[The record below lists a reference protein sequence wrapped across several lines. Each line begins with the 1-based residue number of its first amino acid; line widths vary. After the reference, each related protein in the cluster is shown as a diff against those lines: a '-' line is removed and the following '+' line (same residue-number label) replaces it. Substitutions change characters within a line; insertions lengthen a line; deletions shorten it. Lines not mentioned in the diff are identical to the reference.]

1 MANSELGRSLR
12 EIKKFGEWKS
22 KTTAPEVK
30 PIGIKTPLER
40 GKLKG
45 ETLFK
50 MHFNIVDQIKDNLKN
65 LIMTQKG
72 ERLGFPD
79 YGTSLRTI
87 YSNTSLT
94 EDQIA
99 ELASFEIKSAVK
111 TYMPNIRLSEFFSSE
126 VDINN
131 FSKGKSFIDA
141 QGSVV
146 LNDQPSISTLNKS
159 DPNLNKIY
167 KITVSFSIPL
177 LNREN
182 NSIVLFI
189 NNAV

>member
-1 MANSELGRSLR
+1 MSSSELGRSLR
-12 EIKKFGEWKS
+12 DVKKFGEWKA
-22 KTTAPEVK
+22 KTVSPEVK

-50 MHFNIVDQIKDNLKN
+50 MHFDIVDQIKDNLKN

-99 ELASFEIKSAVK
+99 ELASLEIKNVVE

-126 VDINN
+126 VDANDI
-131 FSKGKSFIDA
+131 SRGKDFIDA
-141 QGSVV
+141 QGNVVVSGYKSV
-146 LNDQPSISTLNKS
+146 SALNKKN
-159 DPNLNKIY
+159 PKLNKVF

-189 NNAV
+189 NNAI

>member
-1 MANSELGRSLR
+1 
-12 EIKKFGEWKS
+12 
-22 KTTAPEVK
+22 
-30 PIGIKTPLER
+30 
-40 GKLKG
+40 
-45 ETLFK
+45 
-50 MHFNIVDQIKDNLKN
+50 MHFDIVEQIKDNLKN

-99 ELASFEIKSAVK
+99 ELASLEIKNVVEA
-111 TYMPNIRLSEFFSSE
+111 YMPNIRLSEFFSSE
-126 VDINN
+126 VDDNN
-131 FSKGKSFIDA
+131 FSRGKDFIDTQANVIISGA
-141 QGSVV
+141 Q
-146 LNDQPSISTLNKS
+146 SINTLNNKN
-159 DPNLNKIY
+159 PNSNKVY
-167 KITVSFSIPL
+167 KVTVNFDIPL

>member
-1 MANSELGRSLR
+1 MASSELGRSLR
-12 EIKKFGEWKS
+12 EIKKFGEWKE
-22 KTTAPEVK
+22 KTVTPEVK

-40 GKLKG
+40 GRLKG

-50 MHFNIVDQIKDNLKN
+50 MHFDIVEQIKDNLKN

-99 ELASFEIKSAVK
+99 ELASLEIKSVVE

-126 VDINN
+126 VDDNN
-131 FSKGKSFIDA
+131 FSRGKDFIDTQANVVISGA
-141 QGSVV
+141 Q
-146 LNDQPSISTLNKS
+146 SINTLNNKN
-159 DPNLNKIY
+159 PNSNKVY
-167 KITVSFSIPL
+167 KVTVNFDIPL
-177 LNREN
+177 LNRQN